1 MTQATHDT
9 IAVNVNGA
17 QNFIVFDV
25 PRGTGDGAIAIGI
38 ESENIVVGGED
49 AEPILE
55 GSNDVSVFRNG
66 EEITSLKRG
75 QGSYFTSPTA

>member
-1 MTQATHDT
+1 MTKTAHNT
-9 IAVNVNGA
+9 ISINVNGA
-17 QNFIVFDV
+17 QNFIAFDV
-25 PRGTGDGAIAIGI
+25 PGGTDGSLIAIGI